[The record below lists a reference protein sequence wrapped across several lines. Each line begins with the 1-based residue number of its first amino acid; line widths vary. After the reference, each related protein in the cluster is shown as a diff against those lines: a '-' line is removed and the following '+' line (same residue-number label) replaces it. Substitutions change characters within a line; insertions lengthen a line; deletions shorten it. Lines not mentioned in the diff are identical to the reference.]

1 MKKNQFMGLRTK
13 MLLALAAGVL
23 SLYALLFFV
32 ARTVLL
38 DGYAQ
43 LEKDK
48 TLIQVASAESLLND
62 QISQLDVTVKD
73 NAYWDDAYRYML
85 QRDPSFIESSFSDET
100 FSNIKVNAIIFVSN
114 DGEVLSKQG
123 LDFTN
128 GQPWHIPK
136 LIEQAFAKGGLLM
149 DPSKDHTSGFFWTP
163 EGICIV
169 SAFDVLPT
177 NGKGLRRGRM
187 IVVRLLDQALVQ
199 HIGKLIGI
207 QLSIQPMLGGKY
219 AALEK
224 RLAKDGTI
232 ATPLDDKQVAGYA
245 MIEDIGGSS
254 KLLLSTV
261 DDRKIFKQ
269 GETNM
274 KFLYWSSA
282 IIALLLAV
290 FSWLLDKLVLSR
302 LAHLSENVNRI
313 GESADMGGRVEELN
327 GQDEMASL
335 AHGINGMLERLD
347 ESQHSLQFEKE
358 RVQVTLAGIADA
370 VITSDTAGRVLYMNT
385 TAERLTGVNS
395 SEAKDNTLQTLFH
408 LMNGDKTASVGSDW
422 LTDADS
428 NQDEVVLERADGEAF
443 IITKSASPLYAQ
455 NGVLF
460 GYVTVLHDVTLLR
473 SLTNQLSYQ
482 ARHDSLTGLVNRYE
496 FDSKTQAAIEDAAT
510 ENRVHCIA
518 YIDLDQFK
526 VVNDTCGH
534 LAGDQLLR
542 QLATHLK
549 AKVRNA
555 DTLARLGGDE
565 FGLLLMGC
573 DLSKAQKI
581 VDGILNMVRDYRFTF
596 DDKVFKIGASIGL
609 TEISSNQRLTLSELL
624 STADSACYA
633 AKKDGGNRVYSHR
646 PDDNDMKERN
656 NQLEWVSRIHR
667 ALEKQ
672 QFVLYF
678 QRMENLILGNEL
690 HCELLIRMQG
700 EDGTL
705 YPPGYFL
712 PAAERYRM
720 MPRIDRWVVAEA
732 LSIIAHKGADFPYVC
747 AINLS
752 GQTLSEEGFLE
763 YVVDQIKLHGVDAK
777 RICFEI
783 TETAVIAN
791 LNKARQFIRALREFG
806 CRFSLDD
813 FGSGLS
819 SFAYLKNLEVDFLKI
834 DGMFVKAIVN
844 NKIDRAMVESINN
857 VGHVMGLH
865 TIAEFAENDNIITML
880 KEIGVDYAQG
890 YGVSMPELFE

>member
-1 MKKNQFMGLRTK
+1 M
-13 MLLALAAGVL
+13 
-23 SLYALLFFV
+23 
-32 ARTVLL
+32 
-38 DGYAQ
+38 
-43 LEKDK
+43 
-48 TLIQVASAESLLND
+48 
-62 QISQLDVTVKD
+62 
-73 NAYWDDAYRYML
+73 
-85 QRDPSFIESSFSDET
+85 
-100 FSNIKVNAIIFVSN
+100 
-114 DGEVLSKQG
+114 
-123 LDFTN
+123 
-128 GQPWHIPK
+128 
-136 LIEQAFAKGGLLM
+136 
-149 DPSKDHTSGFFWTP
+149 
-163 EGICIV
+163 
-169 SAFDVLPT
+169 
-177 NGKGLRRGRM
+177 
-187 IVVRLLDQALVQ
+187 
-199 HIGKLIGI
+199 
-207 QLSIQPMLGGKY
+207 
-219 AALEK
+219 
-224 RLAKDGTI
+224 AKDGAI

-245 MIEDIGGSS
+245 MIKDIGGSS

-302 LAHLSENVNRI
+302 LAHLNENVKRI
-313 GESADMGGRVEELN
+313 GESAAMEGRVQELA
-327 GQDEMASL
+327 GHDEIASL
-335 AHGINGMLERLD
+335 AQGINGMLERLD
-347 ESQHSLQFEKE
+347 ESQHALQLEKE
-358 RVQVTLAGIADA
+358 RAQVTLAGIADA

-385 TAERLTGVNS
+385 TAERLTGVNIS
-395 SEAKDNTLQTLFH
+395 DAKGSTLQSLFH
-408 LMNGDKTASVGSDW
+408 LMNGDKTASVGSEW
-422 LTDADS
+422 LTEAES
-428 NQDEVVLERADGEAF
+428 NQDEVVLERADGQEF
-443 IITKSASPLYAQ
+443 IISKSASPLYDYQ
-455 NGVLF
+455 GTLF
-460 GYVTVLHDVTLLR
+460 GTVTVLHDVTMLR
-473 SLTNQLSYQ
+473 VLSDQISYQ

-496 FDSKTQAAIEDAAT
+496 FDNKTQAAIEDAAT

-526 VVNDTCGH
+526 LVNDTCGH
-534 LAGDQLLR
+534 VAGDQLLR
-542 QLATHLK
+542 QLAEHLK

-573 DLSKAQKI
+573 DLKKAQKI
-581 VDGILNMVRDYRFTF
+581 VDGMLNMVREYRFVF
-596 DDKVFKIGASIGL
+596 DDKVFKVGASIGL
-609 TEISSNQRLTLSELL
+609 TEISPNHHLTLSELL

-646 PDDNDMKERN
+646 PDDDDIKERN
-656 NQLEWVSRIHR
+656 NQLEWVTRIYR

-672 QFVLYF
+672 QLVLYF
-678 QRMENLILGNEL
+678 QRMENLMLGNEP
-690 HCELLIRMQG
+690 HCELLVRMRG

-732 LSIIAHKGADFPYVC
+732 LSIIVHKGAGFPYVC

-752 GQTLSEEGFLE
+752 GQTLTEEGFLE
-763 YVVDQIKLHGVDAK
+763 YVIDLIKQDGVDAR

-791 LNKARQFIRALREFG
+791 LNKARQFIRALREVG

-844 NKIDRAMVESINN
+844 NKVDRAMVESINN

-865 TIAEFAENDNIITML
+865 TIAEFAENDDIINML

-890 YGVSMPELFE
+890 YGVAMPELFE

>member
-1 MKKNQFMGLRTK
+1 

-23 SLYALLFFV
+23 SLYVLLFFS
-32 ARTVLL
+32 ARSVLI

-48 TLIQVASAESLLND
+48 TLIQVASAESMLND
-62 QISQLDVTVKD
+62 QISQLDATVKD
-73 NAYWDDAYRYML
+73 NAQWDDAYRYMQ
-85 QRDPSFIESSFSDET
+85 QRDSSFIESSFSEET

-123 LDFTN
+123 LDFTSA
-128 GQPWHIPK
+128 QPWHIPK
-136 LIEQAFAKGGLLM
+136 LIEQAFAKEGLLM
-149 DPSKDHTSGFFWTP
+149 DSSKDHTSGFFWTP

-177 NGKGLRRGRM
+177 SGKGLRRGRM

-207 QLSIQPMLGGKY
+207 QLSIQPVLGGKY

-224 RLAKDGTI
+224 RLAKDGAI

-245 MIEDIGGSS
+245 MIKDIGGSS

-302 LAHLSENVNRI
+302 LAHLNENVKRI
-313 GESADMGGRVEELN
+313 GESAAMEGRVQELA
-327 GQDEMASL
+327 GHDEIASL
-335 AHGINGMLERLD
+335 AQGINGMLERLD
-347 ESQHSLQFEKE
+347 ESQHALQLEKE
-358 RVQVTLAGIADA
+358 RAQVTLAGIADA

-385 TAERLTGVNS
+385 TAERLTGVNIS
-395 SEAKDNTLQTLFH
+395 DAKGSTLQSLFH
-408 LMNGDKTASVGSDW
+408 LMNGDKTASVGSEW
-422 LTDADS
+422 LTEAES
-428 NQDEVVLERADGEAF
+428 NQDEVVLERADGQEF
-443 IITKSASPLYAQ
+443 IISKSASPLYDYR
-455 NGVLF
+455 GTLF
-460 GYVTVLHDVTLLR
+460 GTVTVLHDITMLR
-473 SLTNQLSYQ
+473 VLSNQISYQ

-496 FDSKTQAAIEDAAT
+496 FDNKTQAAIEDAAT

-526 VVNDTCGH
+526 LVNDTCGH
-534 LAGDQLLR
+534 AAGDQLLR
-542 QLATHLK
+542 QLAGYLK

-573 DLSKAQKI
+573 DLKKAQKI
-581 VDGILNMVRDYRFTF
+581 IDGMLNMVREYRFTF
-596 DDKVFKIGASIGL
+596 DDKVFKVGASIGL
-609 TEISSNQRLTLSELL
+609 TEISPNHHLTLSELL

-646 PDDNDMKERN
+646 PDDDDIKERN
-656 NQLEWVSRIHR
+656 NQLEWVTRIYR

-672 QFVLYF
+672 QLVLYF
-678 QRMENLILGNEL
+678 QRMENLMLGNEP
-690 HCELLIRMQG
+690 HCELLVRMRG

-732 LSIIAHKGADFPYVC
+732 LSIIVHKGAGFPYVC

-752 GQTLSEEGFLE
+752 GQTLTEEGFLE
-763 YVVDQIKLHGVDAK
+763 YVIDLIKQDGVDAR

-791 LNKARQFIRALREFG
+791 LNKARQFIRALREVG

-844 NKIDRAMVESINN
+844 NKVDRAMVESINN

-865 TIAEFAENDNIITML
+865 TIAEFAENDDIINML

-890 YGVSMPELFE
+890 YGVAMPELFE